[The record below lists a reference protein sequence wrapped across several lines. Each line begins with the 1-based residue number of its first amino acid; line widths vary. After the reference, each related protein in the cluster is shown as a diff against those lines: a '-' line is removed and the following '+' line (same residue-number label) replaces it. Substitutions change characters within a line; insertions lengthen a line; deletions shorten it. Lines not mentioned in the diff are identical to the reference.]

1 MPISPAGTS
10 RGAGR
15 PGGFTLLEVT
25 VTLAVLALAAFL
37 VMPAFQNLV
46 QRDRAS
52 EAQRLRGV
60 LRLLRNEAILTR
72 TRYQVVIDLKGGR
85 YHIERQTL
93 DDKPQVVTEPRLLG
107 EHRFPAGWTLKRM
120 LIYGSTNEPLV
131 ERPVPIVI
139 DASGFIDPFLLQFEE
154 SGEPWTLREV
164 GWVGRIELVPGHVTE
179 FGAQVER
186 TR

>member
-1 MPISPAGTS
+1 M
-10 RGAGR
+10 
-15 PGGFTLLEVT
+15 
-25 VTLAVLALAAFL
+25 TLAVLALAMFL
-37 VMPAFQNLV
+37 AIPAFQNVV
-46 QRDRAS
+46 QRDRDS

-72 TRYQVVIDLKGGR
+72 TRYQLVLDLKAGR

-93 DDKPQVVTEPRLLG
+93 DQQPQRVTEPRLLG
-107 EHRFPAGWTLKRM
+107 EHRFPAGWSLKRV
-120 LIYGSTNEPLV
+120 LVYGSTNEPLV

-139 DASGFIDPFLLQFEE
+139 DASGFIDPFLLHFDER
-154 SGEPWTLREV
+154 GEPWTLREV

-179 FGAQVER
+179 FGAQVGP